1 VVTSHAI
8 QIDYRVAEIPPPT
21 KKMMESAGLA
31 AFNLMRSR
39 VDVHLGSETAEW
51 DEVHPWIREAWI
63 DSARV
68 MYGVI
73 AIHGGAAIKD
83 LDEENMNK
91 KLKENEE

>member
-1 VVTSHAI
+1 VVSSSAI
-8 QIDYRVAEIPPPT
+8 QIDYRVASLPPPT

-39 VDVHLGSETAEW
+39 VDVHLGSETADW

-91 KLKENEE
+91 KLKEDEE